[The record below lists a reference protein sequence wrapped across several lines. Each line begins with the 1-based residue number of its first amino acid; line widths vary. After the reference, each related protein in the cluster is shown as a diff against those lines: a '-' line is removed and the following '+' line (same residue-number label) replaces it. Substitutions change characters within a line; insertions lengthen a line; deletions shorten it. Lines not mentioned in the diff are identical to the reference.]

1 VDMAVYGYHD
11 GSVCIRDD
19 DGKYHIYEAER
30 FFGRRYSL
38 ITREFELEE
47 NVSFLTPTEDE
58 FNNFFVHIKNKHKD
72 NRIENF
78 YYHDMYAQDLA
89 VLNSI
94 FDIKNFTSYDHHY
107 SHACSAYYQSP
118 FDECYIISY
127 DGSGKNTNHTM
138 SSFVFWHAKHNE
150 IIKLREFTPHTAFS
164 LGDCYIDLSICL
176 SSINGSEFF
185 GLPRAGKLMGLCAHG
200 KPREE
205 WKIPIAKYFDNP
217 GYLSLNALANQIG
230 LYVQHWHTLSGQDE
244 LDFAATIQWAFEDK
258 FFRLFNLM
266 KIPKGSNIC
275 MVGGCAMNI
284 VVNQKLFEMGYNIYV
299 PPNVGDC
306 GLTFGVLADIY
317 KDKNIDLTYAGFD
330 ILDEDYRDHE
340 FNCEYIRESSIANL
354 LFFEKQ
360 IIGLMQGK
368 SECGPRALGNRSIL
382 CYPDIPDLKNKLN
395 SEIKFREWFRPFGAV
410 TKLDALDKYF
420 YNACESR
427 HMTFCPTLKEEY
439 RWPSITHVDNTCR
452 IQTVTKEQNYK
463 LYKILDEIEKLGGEP
478 ILLNTS
484 FNIKG
489 KPILT
494 TLKDAFEVLKQ
505 TKLNGFVCED
515 LYFKNNLN

>member
-1 VDMAVYGYHD
+1 VIVDMAVYGYHD

-94 FDIKNFTSYDHHY
+94 FDIKNFRSYDHHY
-107 SHACSAYYQSP
+107 SH
-118 FDECYIISY
+118 
-127 DGSGKNTNHTM
+127 GKNTNHTM

-410 TKLDALDKYF
+410 T
-420 YNACESR
+420 
-427 HMTFCPTLKEEY
+427 
-439 RWPSITHVDNTCR
+439 
-452 IQTVTKEQNYK
+452 
-463 LYKILDEIEKLGGEP
+463 
-478 ILLNTS
+478 
-484 FNIKG
+484 
-489 KPILT
+489 
-494 TLKDAFEVLKQ
+494 
-505 TKLNGFVCED
+505 
-515 LYFKNNLN
+515 

>member
-1 VDMAVYGYHD
+1 MDLAVYGYHD
-11 GSVCIRDD
+11 GSVCVKD
-19 DGKYHIYEAER
+19 DGKYYIYEAER

-38 ITREFELEE
+38 ITREFAQEE
-47 NVSFLTPTEDE
+47 NVEFLTPTEEE
-58 FNNFFVHIKNKHKD
+58 FEEFFSYIKNYHNIDCVENFFYHDIYSNDINKIQSYFKINNFKSF
-72 NRIENF
+72 
-78 YYHDMYAQDLA
+78 
-89 VLNSI
+89 
-94 FDIKNFTSYDHHY
+94 DHHY
-107 SHACSAYYQSP
+107 SHACSAYYQSS
-118 FDECYIISY
+118 FDNCYIISY

-138 SSFVFWHAKHNE
+138 SSFVFWHANNNE
-150 IIKLREFTPHTAFS
+150 ITKLCEFTPYNAFS

-205 WKIPIAKYFDNP
+205 WKVPIAKYFDNP
-217 GYLSLNALANQIG
+217 GYLSLNSLANEIG
-230 LYVQHWHTLSGQDE
+230 LYVQHWKTLSGQDE

-275 MVGGCAMNI
+275 LVGGCAMNI
-284 VVNQKLFEMGYNIYV
+284 VINQKLFEMGYNVYV

-306 GLTFGVLADIY
+306 GLTFGVLADLH
-317 KDKNIDLTYAGFD
+317 KDKNIDLTYAGYE
-330 ILDEDYRDHE
+330 ILDKDYRD
-340 FNCEYIRESSIANL
+340 ESFDCKSITN
-354 LFFEKQ
+354 Q
-360 IIGLMQGK
+360 IIAKMLFKEKNIIGFIQGR

-382 CYPDIPDLKNKLN
+382 CYPDIQDLKNKLN

-410 TKLDALDKYF
+410 TKLECLSKYCE
-420 YNACESR
+420 NACESR
-427 HMTFCPTLKEEY
+427 HMTFCPVMKENY
-439 RWPSITHVDNTCR
+439 RWPSVTHVDNTCR
-452 IQTVTKEQNYK
+452 IQTVTSDQNSK
-463 LYKILDEIEKLGGEP
+463 LYNILDEIEKLGGEP

-484 FNIKG
+484 LNIKG

-505 TKLNGFVCED
+505 TKLNGFVYED
-515 LYFKNNLN
+515 LYFKNNIKL